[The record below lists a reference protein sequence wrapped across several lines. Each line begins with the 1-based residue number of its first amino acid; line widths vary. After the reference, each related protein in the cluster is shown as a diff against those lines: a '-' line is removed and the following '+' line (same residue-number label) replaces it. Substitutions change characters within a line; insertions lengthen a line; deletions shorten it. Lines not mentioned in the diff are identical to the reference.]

1 VRSDDEDE
9 GPTPAP
15 SRRPDTANSRLSR
28 PIKSQPRRA
37 EAVDPAVLDLP
48 NLAVLTAERAQAI
61 REPDR
66 LRERLAKAVENAMS
80 IISDSAV
87 AVEDVSDENSEVIAR
102 KALAPFIDWSSKSW
116 HWRRVCR
123 K

>member
-1 VRSDDEDE
+1 MSRRRGVVRSDDEDE
-9 GPTPAP
+9 APTPAP
-15 SRRPDTANSRLSR
+15 SRRPDAAHNRLSK
-28 PIKSQPRRA
+28 PTKPQQRRA
-37 EAVDPAVLDLP
+37 EPDPAVLDLP

-87 AVEDVSDENSEVIAR
+87 AVEDVSDENSEVTAW
-102 KALAPFIDWSSKSW
+102 ACFESD
-116 HWRRVCR
+116 VD
-123 K
+123 